1 VRLGRCSCAQRRF
14 GCPLHMAQGGRR
26 KASPSLWR
34 TSARPNPSTGSA
46 RAGSPTVT
54 TGRHG
59 RGVSMVAAAL
69 TAGRPAEPNCSSSHG
84 GPFRSGSARL
94 GRSQKDGLPSL
105 PWGDICR
112 FKAID
117 ARTGHRLPG
126 WEDPCR
132 RSGSKRNPSG
142 LSVPALSPSQRKAP
156 AGGSRPGLRRFKDR
170 ACRIGSDE

>member
-1 VRLGRCSCAQRRF
+1 MRLGRCSCAQRRF

-54 TGRHG
+54 TARHG
-59 RGVSMVAAAL
+59 RGVSMVAVAL

-94 GRSQKDGLPSL
+94 RKMV
-105 PWGDICR
+105 CR
-112 FKAID
+112 
-117 ARTGHRLPG
+117 
-126 WEDPCR
+126 PCR
-132 RSGSKRNPSG
+132 GG
-142 LSVPALSPSQRKAP
+142 TFV
-156 AGGSRPGLRRFKDR
+156 GSRPSTRAPGTDYRVGRTRAAVPAQNETHPACPCPPFPPRKERPQPAAAGQGCAGLR
-170 ACRIGSDE
+170 IVHVG